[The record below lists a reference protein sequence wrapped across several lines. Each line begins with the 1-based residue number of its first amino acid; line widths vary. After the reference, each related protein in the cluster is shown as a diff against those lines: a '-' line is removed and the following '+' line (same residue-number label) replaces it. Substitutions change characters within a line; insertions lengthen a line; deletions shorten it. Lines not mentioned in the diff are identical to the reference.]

1 MDVVV
6 LTVDQDGSRE
16 GTDKVPAALEALAT
30 VPTTLAFERTVGD
43 ELQGVLDDPSGLVM
57 ALERLLRAGV
67 WNVGIGIGAIETPLP
82 DHARAGRGPAYLAA
96 REAVTAAK
104 SSPWHVRAAA
114 AGDDAADAVRALES
128 ALWLWAALL
137 GRRTPR
143 GWEVADLVDQGLTY
157 DEAAGRLGI
166 TQSAVSQRAA
176 AAGIAEGRRARELVE
191 FLTRTA
197 LGGGR

>member
-1 MDVVV
+1 MQVVV

-16 GTDKVPAALEALAT
+16 GTDQVPAALERLAT
-30 VPTTLAFERTVGD
+30 VPTRLAFERTVGD
-43 ELQGVLDDPSGLVM
+43 EFQGVLDDPTAVVA
-57 ALERLLRAGV
+57 ALERLLRAAA
-67 WNVGIGIGAIETPLP
+67 WNIGIGVGEIETPLP

-96 REAVTAAK
+96 RDAVTSAK
-104 SSPWHVRAAA
+104 NSPWHVRALASE
-114 AGDDAADAVRALES
+114 DDRSDDVRALES
-128 ALWLWAALL
+128 AVWLWAALL

-157 DEAAGRLGI
+157 DEAATRLSI

-191 FLTRTA
+191 HLTRTA